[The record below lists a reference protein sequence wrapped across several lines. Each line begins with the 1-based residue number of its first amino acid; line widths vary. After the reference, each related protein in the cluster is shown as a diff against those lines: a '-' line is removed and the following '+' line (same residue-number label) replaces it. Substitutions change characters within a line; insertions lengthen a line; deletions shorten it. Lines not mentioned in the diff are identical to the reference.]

1 MMGKV
6 SEMMADMADM
16 DANGRICISPD
27 PKLPR
32 SSISWWHQLPRH
44 SFASTPERCLGLD
57 EDDFMINATM
67 FNDMIILDPCSTPKL
82 GFVALHIYI

>member
-1 MMGKV
+1 MP
-6 SEMMADMADM
+6 MAESAFH
-16 DANGRICISPD
+16 RIQNSQDPPFHGGISCPGTA
-27 PKLPR
+27 L
-32 SSISWWHQLPRH
+32 L
-44 SFASTPERCLGLD
+44 STPERCLGLD

>member
-1 MMGKV
+1 MEKV
-6 SEMMADMADM
+6 SEMVADMADIWIDM

-32 SSISWWHQLPRH
+32 SISWWHQLPRH

-57 EDDFMINATM
+57 GDDFMINAT
-67 FNDMIILDPCSTPKL
+67 I
-82 GFVALHIYI
+82 VQ